1 MRPERPEYEK
11 KLAKGLES
19 CAGYSLQLK
28 VKDVKAF
35 EIPKAGVS
43 MSLKAETWPRVGSM
57 SRLVKTEVG
66 EPPLR
71 LKKVPVGHPEWFARS

>member
-57 SRLVKTEVG
+57 SKLVKTAVE
-66 EPPLR
+66 EPRLH
-71 LKKVPVGHPEWFARS
+71 LKKVPAGHLERLVQS